1 MVLYG
6 QFDAHFV
13 RSAVAI
19 LATTQAKLNTACYC
33 SLSCCCGC
41 CGLCFFIPLTLQEA
55 GIDSWVRPPLASSEA
70 VMGLL
75 HRKFTTIQWE
85 LQQFDKNK

>member
-1 MVLYG
+1 V
-6 QFDAHFV
+6 FAASNC
-13 RSAVAI
+13 RK
-19 LATTQAKLNTACYC
+19 LA
-33 SLSCCCGC
+33 
-41 CGLCFFIPLTLQEA
+41 GLKS